1 MLRIVALTIV
11 MCFLFSTLF
20 GAGIWLDVPFIAQ
33 ERKGCGAAA
42 IAMVMSYWTG
52 RGFPTE
58 AEKRD
63 PAVIL
68 RTLYSNKDDGI
79 LASDLEAYFLNHK
92 YRTFAFRGSFEDLEH
107 HLQKGRPLI
116 VALQLNGDNGPS
128 HYVVV
133 AGISRSEDLV
143 LVNDSSQRKLMKINR
158 EKFEKGWSRND
169 FWTLLALP
177 Q

>member
-1 MLRIVALTIV
+1 MRRIIALTIV
-11 MCFLFSTLF
+11 MCLLCSILF
-20 GAGIWLDVPFIAQ
+20 GAGIWLNVPFIAQ
-33 ERKGCGAAA
+33 ERKGCGAAV
-42 IAMVMSYWTG
+42 IAMVMSYWTE
-52 RGFPTE
+52 RGFPIE

-63 PAVIL
+63 AAVIL
-68 RTLYSNKDDGI
+68 RTLYSKENDGI
-79 LASDLEAYFLNHK
+79 LASDLEAYFLNHG
-92 YRTFAFRGSFEDLEH
+92 YRTFAFRGSLQDLEH
-107 HLQKGRPLI
+107 HLRKGRPLI
-116 VALQLNGDNGPS
+116 VALQLNSDSGPR

-133 AGISRSEDLV
+133 VGMSRSEDVV